1 MAFIRKHFSKTIFK
15 SRVVRQKKRI
25 KITHDQE
32 FDEIEG
38 RRKNIKERLDERKDT
53 RRYYKTQQTTKIK

>member
-38 RRKNIKERLDERKDT
+38 RRKNIERRIENRKDT
-53 RRYYKTQQTTKIK
+53 RKIE

>member
-1 MAFIRKHFSKTIFK
+1 MEQWLLLEKHFLKTIFK

-25 KITHDQE
+25 RITHDQE

-38 RRKNIKERLDERKDT
+38 RIQKEEEKIERYAKDRINLDKRPK
-53 RRYYKTQQTTKIK
+53 

>member
-1 MAFIRKHFSKTIFK
+1 MEQWLLLENISRKQSLNLVWFD
-15 SRVVRQKKRI
+15 KRKEI

-38 RRKNIKERLDERKDT
+38 RRKNIERRIDNRKDT
-53 RRYYKTQQTTKIK
+53 RKIK